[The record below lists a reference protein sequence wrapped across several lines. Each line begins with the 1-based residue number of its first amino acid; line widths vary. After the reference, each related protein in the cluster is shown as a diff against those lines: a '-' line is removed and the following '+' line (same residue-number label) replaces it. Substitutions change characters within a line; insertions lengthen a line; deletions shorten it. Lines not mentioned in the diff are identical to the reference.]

1 MMIDPDGEN
10 ALPHIAYQDERRRQ
24 IKVPLRTLS
33 NACLSFP
40 QICCARLHASE
51 VPSEASISEAFRVR
65 NLRLLTA
72 SPPLAAPLAAQS
84 AASTSNSRYGPAR
97 TAAARYIF
105 HRPSRREARRPSR
118 RFFRATA

>member
-10 ALPHIAYQDERRRQ
+10 ALHRVSGRTKKANQSSVEDLVERLF
-24 IKVPLRTLS
+24 VLSSNLLR
-33 NACLSFP
+33 
-40 QICCARLHASE
+40 RLHASE